1 MIVFNAFLKVLDKC
15 KAPIIMYTVF
25 LIFFGIFNMQNSENS
40 MGFEIS
46 KPDVLIVNTDS
57 KNLITDNLISYLKK
71 SNNVKSIHQDA
82 DSISDALFYRDVSY
96 VIYIPDGY
104 GCDFSNKLNPEIK
117 VQSTN
122 DGEASLAKINLEKYL
137 KVANIYNNIFDNEE
151 EVILNINETLQNNI
165 QIDLTTNLDT
175 ASLSKVT
182 FYYNFLNYS
191 LLAGA
196 IYVICLII
204 ASFKNEGIHKRT
216 VISKMSSQKYN
227 RYLMFSNSMFGL
239 VLWLLYVL
247 ISIILFGKIMFTS
260 HGLLYIINSFIF
272 MICTLTI
279 AFLIGSLLTNKNAI
293 NGIVNV
299 IALGSSFL
307 CGSFVPMAWLPE
319 SVLKIAHFL
328 PSYWFIKNN
337 ELVKDLEVIN
347 LESLKLIF
355 VNMGMLVSF
364 IIVFIVIINIV
375 GWKKRK
381 IA

>member
-1 MIVFNAFLKVLDKC
+1 
-15 KAPIIMYTVF
+15 
-25 LIFFGIFNMQNSENS
+25 
-40 MGFEIS
+40 
-46 KPDVLIVNTDS
+46 
-57 KNLITDNLISYLKK
+57 
-71 SNNVKSIHQDA
+71 
-82 DSISDALFYRDVSY
+82 
-96 VIYIPDGY
+96 
-104 GCDFSNKLNPEIK
+104 
-117 VQSTN
+117 
-122 DGEASLAKINLEKYL
+122 
-137 KVANIYNNIFDNEE
+137 
-151 EVILNINETLQNNI
+151 
-165 QIDLTTNLDT
+165 
-175 ASLSKVT
+175 
-182 FYYNFLNYS
+182 
-191 LLAGA
+191 
-196 IYVICLII
+196 
-204 ASFKNEGIHKRT
+204 
-216 VISKMSSQKYN
+216 MSSQKYN

-375 GWKKRK
+375 GLKKRK

>member
-46 KPDVLIVNTDS
+46 KPDVLIVNKDS

-71 SNNVKSIHQDA
+71 SNNVKSIHQDT

-104 GCDFSNKLNPEIK
+104 GCDFSNKLDPEIK

-151 EVILNINETLQNNI
+151 DVVLNINETLQNNI
-165 QIDLTTNLDT
+165 QIDLTTSLDT
-175 ASLSKVT
+175 SSLSKVT

-216 VISKMSSQKYN
+216 VISNMSSQKYN

-328 PSYWFIKNN
+328 PSYWFIKTN